1 MQSRTLMCVSRL
13 LYSPRWL
20 CRFHWLRRNRRR
32 SRLATPSPTWARWA
46 ARFSDVGGVNN
57 QGAVSGFSTLP
68 GDMVT
73 HAFLWQRGQM
83 TDLGTLGGPDS
94 RAPEASPPN
103 DRSEVAGFSDTS
115 NPDPNGED
123 FLWSGN
129 QPHMSPVSLAKR
141 CDDAAA
147 HAWR

>member
-1 MQSRTLMCVSRL
+1 MQSRTLMCIFAITLFTALALPVPL
-13 LYSPRWL
+13 AAQEQKKEPPRYTITDL
-20 CRFHWLRRNRRR
+20 GTLGG
-32 SRLATPSPTWARWA
+32 T
-46 ARFSDVGGVNN
+46 FSDVGGVNN